1 MLSAGES
8 IWPDIRFINYAK
20 PKKQIDFQINL
31 ILEEKPPR
39 THLDLLGTLNG
50 IDNTFHM

>member
-1 MLSAGES
+1 MQLAGES

-31 ILEEKPPR
+31 ILEENPPR
-39 THLDLLGTLNG
+39 THLDLPGMLNG
-50 IDNTFHM
+50 IDNTFHI